1 MFRHKKLILIFT
13 FLFFNSNSFAQNT
26 GLKDI
31 VKAQQEKLTSVEKTL
46 KKLIGK
52 IENNNSKTDKS
63 KNLFNEIKS
72 LNDNLQMLDSKIQT
86 LNQFAYKLEFE
97 IKRLQTHL
105 NLSSSIVNNTKKE
118 NFSPQKPDS
127 RKDNINIGKKSLDSK
142 SKGVL
147 GFIKEEDKSKKV
159 ALIENK
165 NKNKNKNSFFSSS
178 NPEEQYQISLN
189 FVLKGEYDK
198 AEEALKEFIKNNKN
212 HKRAQDAQY
221 WLGRVY
227 FTKKRYE
234 EAAIALAEYNSLY
247 PDDKRF
253 QETTLLIAES
263 AANFAPKDQLC
274 AILNQS
280 LDFMTNPSEN
290 FTKKITK
297 LKKAKNC
304 PDE

>member
-1 MFRHKKLILIFT
+1 MYIYKKFILIFI
-13 FLFFNSNSFAQNT
+13 FLFINFNTYAQNN

-52 IENNNSKTDKS
+52 IEKNNSDTDKS
-63 KNLFNEIKS
+63 KALFNQIKS
-72 LNDNLQMLDSKIQT
+72 LNDNLKILDTKIQT

-105 NLSSSIVNNTKKE
+105 NLSSSIVNNNKKE
-118 NFSPQKPDS
+118 SLNPAKSNLT
-127 RKDNINIGKKSLDSK
+127 KDKSKIGKESLDSK
-142 SKGVL
+142 SNGVL
-147 GFIKEEDKSKKV
+147 GFIKEKEKEKKV
-159 ALIENK
+159 GIRNK
-165 NKNKNKNSFFSSS
+165 NIKKNNSFFPNS
-178 NPEEQYQISLN
+178 NPEEQYKFSLN
-189 FVLKGEYDK
+189 YALKGDYDK
-198 AEEALKEFIKNNKN
+198 AEVAFKEFIKINKN
-212 HKRAQDAQY
+212 HKRKQDAQY

-280 LDFMTNPSEN
+280 LDFMTNPTEN
-290 FTKKITK
+290 FTKKIIK
-297 LKKAKNC
+297 LKKVNKC
-304 PDE
+304 FGE

>member
-1 MFRHKKLILIFT
+1 MFIYKKFILIFI
-13 FLFFNSNSFAQNT
+13 FLFISFNSFAQNS
-26 GLKDI
+26 GLKEI
-31 VKAQQEKLTSVEKTL
+31 VKVQQDKINSVEKTL

-52 IENNNSKTDKS
+52 IENKNSDTIMS
-63 KNLFNEIKS
+63 KDIFNQIKS
-72 LNDNLQMLDSKIQT
+72 LNDNLKILDTKIQT

-105 NLSSSIVNNTKKE
+105 NLSSSIVNNKKKE
-118 NFSPQKPDS
+118 SLTSVKSNYT
-127 RKDNINIGKKSLDSK
+127 KDNSKIGKESLDSK

-147 GFIKEEDKSKKV
+147 GFIKEEEKSKKDD
-159 ALIENK
+159 LKSEKRK
-165 NKNKNKNSFFSSS
+165 NNNSFFPNS
-178 NPEEQYQISLN
+178 NPEEQYKYSLN
-189 FVLKGEYDK
+189 YVLKREYDK
-198 AEEALKEFIKNNKN
+198 AEVAFKEFIKINKN
-212 HKRAQDAQY
+212 HKRKQDAQY

-280 LDFMTNPSEN
+280 LDFMTNPTEN
-290 FTKKITK
+290 FTKKIKK
-297 LKKAKNC
+297 LKIANKC
-304 PDE
+304 SDE